1 MKTSTPS
8 NVPQTQSSPVGPQ
21 SMVGGQSTVNQ
32 SMPAQSFGTPN
43 TPNAT
48 STPTQTAQPAPKTSL
63 PTSQASPTPTQE
75 ERALPVSGEERKAL
89 AESAQAKRDS
99 ALAKQK
105 TRQEEAASTTPTS
118 TETTTTVN
126 PDGSKTTESKQYSP
140 EAEQYK
146 SVLDQNYKTAKS
158 EYDYAT
164 ARFNEIAKDADD
176 AQKNLIAAINTS
188 YQVRL
193 DQMETVNEA
202 ALNSQQLLGARSGR
216 SRYAPELQRQILSA
230 EERNGIRRLTEIEA
244 ERLTLISQ
252 AQTAATQE
260 DLLIL
265 NNRMEKLSGLRDE
278 QQETVLEMY
287 SLARSE
293 ETRAQEKAKFA
304 LDMRQYENE
313 IVRYESEN
321 EMTYANAVATSL
333 VQFDETLNITPPTEQ
348 QIQFEAEKLGI
359 DPNILSQAVFSQIQ
373 TIQKMG
379 AEEYGTYFENQQFMA
394 DQAQRDFDNY
404 LSTQKF
410 GLEQQMFGL
419 DVASKGFVWDET
431 GNLVDTVTG
440 APAEAEEWAKLIKK
454 GIYKPS
460 DVPSEL
466 KTAVASALNA
476 LPPDPKE
483 VQNLEKKLSDIDAFL
498 NHSGLNDAVGPNALA
513 RAATTNLGAAARGG
527 VLGLMRTNQAR
538 AFVGQVNSFL
548 GSEVLQ
554 KLIDAKASGATFGAL
569 SEAELAILQV
579 SSNTINQWARDA
591 DGDGR
596 TDYYEIDE
604 KTFKQELTKVR
615 DSYQKLVDEGKS
627 LVASTPYN
635 DFKDFND
642 RATQSDKD
650 LFRQF
655 DENPAFQNAT
665 TEQILEAVNQARS
678 FNAPLSTGKNSSMT
692 DVSKIKDFS
701 RVVTS
706 VGSGT
711 ATGIEAGSKFWKP
724 GFDFVFDGGKGAPV
738 RQPFS
743 GVVVEAG
750 EAGGFGKS
758 VVVQLPDGRKIRSS
772 HLDSINVKPG
782 QKVASSTV
790 LGGQG
795 NTGKTYGKTG
805 IHVDYT
811 MYKPDGS
818 TYTSQEVASFFNTRL
833 A

>member
-8 NVPQTQSSPVGPQ
+8 NIPQIQSNTA
-21 SMVGGQSTVNQ
+21 GGQSTVNQ

-43 TPNAT
+43 TQNQSTPAQSFNA
-48 STPTQTAQPAPKTSL
+48 PTQTAQPAPKTTL
-63 PTSQASPTPTQE
+63 PTSQAAPTPTQE

-89 AESAQAKRDS
+89 ADSARAKRES

-105 TRQEEAASTTPTS
+105 TRQEEKASTTPTS

-146 SVLDQNYKTAKS
+146 NVLDQNYKTAKS

-164 ARFNEIAKDADD
+164 ARFNEIARDADD

-278 QQETVLEMY
+278 QQKTVLEMY
-287 SLARSE
+287 SLARTE
-293 ETRAQEKAKFA
+293 ETRAQQRATFEIDLMTKMQTYDQTQAEFEREEVEYNA
-304 LDMRQYENE
+304 NYLAQNLLNVLEDGTIESPTPEE
-313 IVRYESEN
+313 IVAISTDY
-321 EMTYANAVATSL
+321 
-333 VQFDETLNITPPTEQ
+333 
-348 QIQFEAEKLGI
+348 GI
-359 DPNILSQAVFSQIQ
+359 DPNILLAKVNQYGRELETYDITTRGNILANQKAETENLISRFNLSRAQTLLPYEIEEMALANAKTEDELAEATEALEDGELDAKTMEELIKNQTYKDLKGNELLFSAIKNYKEKFEEFTNGGKNFDILSREEKAELASLKSGLTATLKDAKTLGTLDAGVERVVNGLIGELPDSGLFPSIGLFIGAQN
-373 TIQKMG
+373 KMKS
-379 AEEYGTYFENQQFMA
+379 A
-394 DQAQRDFDNY
+394 
-404 LSTQKF
+404 
-410 GLEQQMFGL
+410 LEQVKQETEVKYNQL
-419 DVASKGFVWDET
+419 INENPAYANSKAVNSLYRRVKEIPST
-431 GNLVDTVTG
+431 Y
-440 APAEAEEWAKLIKK
+440 EEWADNAKTTPEDIRKL
-454 GIYKPS
+454 G
-460 DVPSEL
+460 
-466 KTAVASALNA
+466 
-476 LPPDPKE
+476 
-483 VQNLEKKLSDIDAFL
+483 
-498 NHSGLNDAVGPNALA
+498 DAVIDVGGDPNSPEDLQEAWEALY
-513 RAATTNLGAAARGG
+513 G
-527 VLGLMRTNQAR
+527 
-538 AFVGQVNSFL
+538 
-548 GSEVLQ
+548 E
-554 KLIDAKASGATFGAL
+554 
-569 SEAELAILQV
+569 
-579 SSNTINQWARDA
+579 
-591 DGDGR
+591 
-596 TDYYEIDE
+596 
-604 KTFKQELTKVR
+604 
-615 DSYQKLVDEGKS
+615 
-627 LVASTPYN
+627 
-635 DFKDFND
+635 
-642 RATQSDKD
+642 
-650 LFRQF
+650 
-655 DENPAFQNAT
+655 
-665 TEQILEAVNQARS
+665 S
-678 FNAPLSTGKNSSMT
+678 FNKPLSMGKKSSMT

-706 VGSGT
+706 VGKGT
-711 ATGIEAGSKFWKP
+711 ATGIEGGSKFWKP
-724 GFDFVFDGGKGAPV
+724 GFDFVLDGGKGAPV

-782 QKVASSTV
+782 QKVSSSTV

-795 NTGKTYGKTG
+795 DTGKTYGKTG

-818 TYTSQEVASFFNTRL
+818 TYTSQEVASFFNTKL